1 MNYEEIKTKLNENF
15 RCDFS
20 FISGYRCFES
30 VAMFYISTKITIL
43 KGDLIVFFNEYIK
56 LINIGNS
63 EIFLIKYED
72 ILNIY

>member
-1 MNYEEIKTKLNENF
+1 MNYEEIKTKLNKNF

-43 KGDLIVFFNEYIK
+43 KGDLTVFFK
-56 LINIGNS
+56 LNDKAI
-63 EIFLIKYED
+63 D
-72 ILNIY
+72 D